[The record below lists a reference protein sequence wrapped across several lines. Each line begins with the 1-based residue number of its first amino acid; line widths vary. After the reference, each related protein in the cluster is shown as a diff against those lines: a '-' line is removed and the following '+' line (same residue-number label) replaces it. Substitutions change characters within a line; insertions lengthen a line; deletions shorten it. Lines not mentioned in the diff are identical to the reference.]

1 MDWAGIEAV
10 VYSEADSPQ
19 EVLGPRVV
27 EDGVLVGGF
36 MPEAQGMTVVTGNG
50 KEYPMVN
57 EDHDIAVRD
66 KGSVRLG
73 SLFRLWHIALKNMLD
88 QK

>member
-1 MDWAGIEAV
+1 MEEQKIYDQMDWAGIEAV

-36 MPEAQGMTVVTGNG
+36 MPEAQGMTVDRQRERISHG
-50 KEYPMVN
+50 K
-57 EDHDIAVRD
+57 R
-66 KGSVRLG
+66 G
-73 SLFRLWHIALKNMLD
+73 
-88 QK
+88 